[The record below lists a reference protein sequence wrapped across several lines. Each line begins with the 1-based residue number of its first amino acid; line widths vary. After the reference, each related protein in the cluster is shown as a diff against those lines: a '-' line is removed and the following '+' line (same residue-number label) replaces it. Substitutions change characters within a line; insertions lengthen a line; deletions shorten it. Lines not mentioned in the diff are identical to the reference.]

1 MNKFIILLLLSL
13 PAHAAPIEFTQA
25 WTVLSNVY
33 TKPIVSTT
41 DGNKYEWFKADLL
54 FGDGSITRYCILIG
68 INELQKLPKLP
79 TLFSVGSFWTNTTII
94 GQEDIDWCLQ

>member
-1 MNKFIILLLLSL
+1 MNKFLILLLLSF
-13 PAHAAPIEFTQA
+13 PVHAAPIDFTQA

-33 TKPIVSTT
+33 TRSITSST
-41 DGNKYEWFKADLL
+41 DGNKYEWFKADLR

-68 INELQKLPKLP
+68 VNELQKLPNIPPLYYA
-79 TLFSVGSFWTNTTII
+79 GYFWTNATLI